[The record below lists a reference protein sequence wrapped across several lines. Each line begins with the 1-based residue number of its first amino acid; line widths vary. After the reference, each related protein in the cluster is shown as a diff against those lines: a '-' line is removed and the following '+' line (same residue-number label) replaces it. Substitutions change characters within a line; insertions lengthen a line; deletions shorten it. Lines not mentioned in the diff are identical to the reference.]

1 MSTLKIKRENG
12 KIFCPL
18 ADSWHIETPEEK
30 VRQEYIKIL
39 VEDYGYS
46 LDQMAQE
53 IKVNNSQRGQ
63 GKARADIVI
72 WKSKQDKIES
82 KAAFIVVECKAEN
95 VRIREED
102 YYQGYNYASWAGASF
117 FVTTNEKET
126 KYFNVDKDYLPKELV
141 EVVAIPTAEEALND
155 KKVKDILSKTKTFTR
170 DDFTKILRT
179 CHNIIRN
186 NDNEIKGKEVKLEQT
201 IYRCQYYVDGK
212 VIAVKELALRGLL
225 PTNVIALY
233 SGEDKRWWH
242 NYYEP
247 FYLKFTRD
255 INAGT
260 SNTLSPKM
268 YYINKYYWDI
278 ALLSLVYSTAE
289 DDKQFLKETIGRDTV
304 DHILL
309 FYTQNVERHCKS
321 ELLKSF
327 LQSVNL
333 FSEHSKGPDG
343 EPVYL
348 YAMTKESIF
357 DTYGVRVF
365 EDFAAMKNFYMFA
378 DAKFLNNKP
387 EEFNYYEKQLFD
399 YFVQAYMPKDKKV
412 IKNIELIYN
421 GFSAKYLSE
430 GEKKLILI
438 RSVLSFVADEN
449 SLILFD
455 EPDANIHE
463 GRKQQIYNLFAEYC
477 KFDRQM
483 VVATHSPI
491 LAQLANEKEL
501 LMLDHEGGKSTL
513 LTEEKIDKIKHLTGT
528 SWDVIGQGM
537 MLKSNRPL
545 VVFEGKTDVKYV
557 KRAIDL
563 LKNDNPS
570 YDQLQVDFMS
580 AGGAD
585 NMQFFITDL
594 LEVIPNSKKVI
605 VFFDRDNEGQT
616 GAATLLNLTTSDEA
630 IAHYDDVKQN
640 NLTVSFIPYKTG
652 VTGGDF
658 LIEDYFSWDK
668 TVKPMVDKAIENSH
682 HPFKNLPKLSSRI
695 KKGLE
700 DKHMT
705 FAKEEFEGFITLLD
719 KIVKLSTEEG
729 T

>member
-1 MSTLKIKRENG
+1 MKLESVYIEKYKNLSPLTIDFELGNGLTMLVGNNGSGKSNVLEAISGIFHDLFKGKDSRKIKCDYKLQYTLNEINCVIEQTNGFLRCYGPKFKRREY
-12 KIFCPL
+12 F
-18 ADSWHIETPEEK
+18 IE
-30 VRQEYIKIL
+30 
-39 VEDYGYS
+39 
-46 LDQMAQE
+46 
-53 IKVNNSQRGQ
+53 
-63 GKARADIVI
+63 
-72 WKSKQDKIES
+72 
-82 KAAFIVVECKAEN
+82 EN
-95 VRIREED
+95 
-102 YYQGYNYASWAGASF
+102 A
-117 FVTTNEKET
+117 
-126 KYFNVDKDYLPKELV
+126 P
-141 EVVAIPTAEEALND
+141 
-155 KKVKDILSKTKTFTR
+155 
-170 DDFTKILRT
+170 
-179 CHNIIRN
+179 HNII
-186 NDNEIKGKEVKLEQT
+186 G
-201 IYRCQYYVDGK
+201 
-212 VIAVKELALRGLL
+212 
-225 PTNVIALY
+225 LY
-233 SGEDKRWWH
+233 SGEEDRLWTSFYETYYKSYIKRIKTNRH
-242 NYYEP
+242 QERMR
-247 FYLKFTRD
+247 LM
-255 INAGT
+255 
-260 SNTLSPKM
+260 L
-268 YYINKYYWDI
+268 INKYYWNV
-278 ALLSLVYSTAE
+278 ALLTLLLSGNETLKPFIENDLGITSISTIE
-289 DDKQFLKETIGRDTV
+289 LKFNFKYFDDV
-304 DHILL
+304 
-309 FYTQNVERHCKS
+309 N
-321 ELLKSF
+321 ELLKTFINRINPDHKSKIEC
-327 LQSVNL
+327 NL
-333 FSEHSKGPDG
+333 ED
-343 EPVYL
+343 L
-348 YAMTKESIF
+348 RNSIF
-357 DTYGVRVF
+357 YSALTDENGNILVDENGNKLLAEIGITDTEVF
-365 EDFAAMKNFYMFA
+365 QN
-378 DAKFLNNKP
+378 LT
-387 EEFNYYEKQLFD
+387 
-399 YFVQAYMPKDKKV
+399 QAYMPKNEKI
-412 IKNIELIYN
+412 IKDIIIQIDDDITVEQ
-421 GFSAKYLSE
+421 LSE
-430 GEKKLILI
+430 GEKKLILVKT
-438 RSVLSFVADEN
+438 VLEILSDEKT
-449 SLILFD
+449 LVLMD
-455 EPDANIHE
+455 EPDAHLHE
-463 GRKQQIYNLFAEYC
+463 GRKPALCNMMREYPNRQI
-477 KFDRQM
+477 
-483 VVATHSPI
+483 VIATHSPI
-491 LAQLANEKEL
+491 MAQIANEKEL

-537 MLKSNRPL
+537 MLKSKRPL

>member
-1 MSTLKIKRENG
+1 MKLKKLQIKKYKNLIDFTVDFESGKGLSILIGNNG
-12 KIFCPL
+12 SGKSNVLEAISGIFVN
-18 ADSWHIETPEEK
+18 AYSAKAIHK
-30 VRQEYIKIL
+30 FV
-39 VEDYGYS
+39 YS
-46 LDQMAQE
+46 LT
-53 IKVNNSQRGQ
+53 
-63 GKARADIVI
+63 
-72 WKSKQDKIES
+72 
-82 KAAFIVVECKAEN
+82 
-95 VRIREED
+95 
-102 YYQGYNYASWAGASF
+102 Y
-117 FVTTNEKET
+117 
-126 KYFNVDKDYLPKELV
+126 
-141 EVVAIPTAEEALND
+141 
-155 KKVKDILSKTKTFTR
+155 
-170 DDFTKILRT
+170 
-179 CHNIIRN
+179 
-186 NDNEIKGKEVKLEQT
+186 EIKGKEVKLEQT

-225 PTNVIALY
+225 PTNIIALY

-421 GFSAKYLSE
+421 GFSAKDLSE

-438 RSVLSFVADEN
+438 RSILSFVADEN

-455 EPDANIHE
+455 EPDSNIHE
-463 GRKQQIYNLFAEYC
+463 GRKQQLYNLFSEYC
-477 KFDRQM
+477 KYDRQM
-483 VVATHSPI
+483 IVATHSPI

-501 LMLDHEGGKSTL
+501 LMLELDEGKSTI
-513 LTEEKIDKIKHLTGT
+513 LTDEKIEKIKKLSGT

-537 MLKSNRPL
+537 MLRSSRPL
-545 VVFEGKTDVKYV
+545 VVFEGKTDVMYV
-557 KRAIDL
+557 KRAFEM
-563 LKNDNPS
+563 LKSRSDDYATLN
-570 YDQLQVDFMS
+570 VDFLNANG
-580 AGGAD
+580 AGNVKSFID
-585 NMQFFITDL
+585 NLKSFVPD
-594 LEVIPNSKKVI
+594 SKKI
-605 VFFDRDNEGQT
+605 IIFFDRDNAGKDGARAVT
-616 GAATLLNLTTSDEA
+616 GISKDDERV
-630 IAHYDDVKQN
+630 AHYQDIVQDN
-640 NLTVSFIPYKTG
+640 ITTSFIPYKDG
-652 VTGGDF
+652 VTEGDF
-658 LIEDYFSWDK
+658 LIEDYFSWDD
-668 TVKPMVDKAIENSH
+668 TIKAIVEDVIPDRK
-682 HPFKNLPKLSSRI
+682 HPIKMLPNLPEKI
-695 KKGLE
+695 KKELE
-700 DKHMT
+700 KRINRFTSD
-705 FAKEEFEGFITLLD
+705 EFRGFIPLLD
-719 KIVKLSTEEG
+719 KIVELTKVHT

>member
-1 MSTLKIKRENG
+1 MKLKRLEIKKYKNLIDFSADFESGKGLSILIGNNG
-12 KIFCPL
+12 SGKSNVLEAISGIFVN
-18 ADSWHIETPEEK
+18 AYSAKAIHK
-30 VRQEYIKIL
+30 FV
-39 VEDYGYS
+39 YS
-46 LDQMAQE
+46 LT
-53 IKVNNSQRGQ
+53 
-63 GKARADIVI
+63 
-72 WKSKQDKIES
+72 
-82 KAAFIVVECKAEN
+82 
-95 VRIREED
+95 
-102 YYQGYNYASWAGASF
+102 Y
-117 FVTTNEKET
+117 
-126 KYFNVDKDYLPKELV
+126 
-141 EVVAIPTAEEALND
+141 
-155 KKVKDILSKTKTFTR
+155 
-170 DDFTKILRT
+170 
-179 CHNIIRN
+179 
-186 NDNEIKGKEVKLEQT
+186 EIKGKEVKLEQT

-289 DDKQFLKETIGRDTV
+289 DDKQFLKKTIGRDTV

-421 GFSAKYLSE
+421 GFSAKDLSE

-438 RSVLSFVADEN
+438 RSILSFVADEN

-463 GRKQQIYNLFAEYC
+463 GRKQQLYNLFSEYC
-477 KFDRQM
+477 KYDRQM
-483 VVATHSPI
+483 IVATHSPI

-501 LMLDHEGGKSTL
+501 LMLELDEGKSTI
-513 LTEEKIDKIKHLTGT
+513 LTDEKIEKIKKLSGT

-537 MLKSNRPL
+537 MLRSSRPL
-545 VVFEGKTDVKYV
+545 VVFEGKTDVMYV
-557 KRAIDL
+557 KRAFEM
-563 LKNDNPS
+563 LKSRSDDYATLN
-570 YDQLQVDFMS
+570 VDFLNANG
-580 AGGAD
+580 AGNVKSFID
-585 NMQFFITDL
+585 NLKSFVPD
-594 LEVIPNSKKVI
+594 SKKI
-605 VFFDRDNEGQT
+605 IIFFDRDNAGKDGARAVT
-616 GAATLLNLTTSDEA
+616 GISKDDERV
-630 IAHYDDVKQN
+630 AHYQDIVQDN
-640 NLTVSFIPYKTG
+640 ITTSFIPYKDG
-652 VTGGDF
+652 VTEGDF
-658 LIEDYFSWDK
+658 LIEDYFSWDD
-668 TVKPMVDKAIENSH
+668 TIKAIVEDVIPDRK
-682 HPFKNLPKLSSRI
+682 HPIKMLPNLPDKI
-695 KKGLE
+695 KKELE
-700 DKHMT
+700 KRINQFEAD
-705 FAKEEFEGFITLLD
+705 EFNGFIPLLD
-719 KIVKLSTEEG
+719 KIVELAKEQAV
-729 T
+729 

>member
-1 MSTLKIKRENG
+1 MKLKRLEIKKYKNLIDFSADFESGKGLSILIGNNG
-12 KIFCPL
+12 SGKSNVLEAISGIFVN
-18 ADSWHIETPEEK
+18 AYSAKAIHK
-30 VRQEYIKIL
+30 FV
-39 VEDYGYS
+39 YS
-46 LDQMAQE
+46 LT
-53 IKVNNSQRGQ
+53 
-63 GKARADIVI
+63 
-72 WKSKQDKIES
+72 
-82 KAAFIVVECKAEN
+82 
-95 VRIREED
+95 
-102 YYQGYNYASWAGASF
+102 Y
-117 FVTTNEKET
+117 
-126 KYFNVDKDYLPKELV
+126 
-141 EVVAIPTAEEALND
+141 
-155 KKVKDILSKTKTFTR
+155 
-170 DDFTKILRT
+170 
-179 CHNIIRN
+179 
-186 NDNEIKGKEVKLEQT
+186 EIKGKEVKLEQT
-201 IYRCQYYVDGK
+201 IYRCQYYVDVK

-399 YFVQAYMPKDKKV
+399 YFVQAYMPKGKKV

-421 GFSAKYLSE
+421 GFSAKDLSE

-438 RSVLSFVADEN
+438 RSILSFVADEN

-501 LMLDHEGGKSTL
+501 LMLELDEGKSTI
-513 LTEEKIDKIKHLTGT
+513 LTDEKIEKIKKLSGT

-537 MLKSNRPL
+537 MLRSSRPL
-545 VVFEGKTDVKYV
+545 VVFEGKTDVMYV
-557 KRAIDL
+557 KRAFEM
-563 LKNDNPS
+563 LKSRSDDYATLN
-570 YDQLQVDFMS
+570 VDFLNANG
-580 AGGAD
+580 AGNVKSFID
-585 NMQFFITDL
+585 NLKSFVPD
-594 LEVIPNSKKVI
+594 SKKI
-605 VFFDRDNEGQT
+605 IIFFDRDNAGKDGARAVT
-616 GAATLLNLTTSDEA
+616 GISKDDERV
-630 IAHYDDVKQN
+630 AHYQDIVQDN
-640 NLTVSFIPYKTG
+640 ITTSFIPYKDG
-652 VTGGDF
+652 VTEGDF
-658 LIEDYFSWDK
+658 LIEDYFSWDD
-668 TVKPMVDKAIENSH
+668 TIKAIVEDVIPDRK
-682 HPFKNLPKLSSRI
+682 HPIKMLPNLPEKI
-695 KKGLE
+695 KKELE
-700 DKHMT
+700 KRINRFTSD
-705 FAKEEFEGFITLLD
+705 EFRGFIPLLD
-719 KIVKLSTEEG
+719 KIVELTKVHT

>member
-1 MSTLKIKRENG
+1 MKLKKLQIKKYKNLIDFTVDFESGKGLSILIGNNG
-12 KIFCPL
+12 SGKSNILEAISGIFVN
-18 ADSWHIETPEEK
+18 AYSAKAIHK
-30 VRQEYIKIL
+30 FV
-39 VEDYGYS
+39 YS
-46 LDQMAQE
+46 LT
-53 IKVNNSQRGQ
+53 
-63 GKARADIVI
+63 
-72 WKSKQDKIES
+72 
-82 KAAFIVVECKAEN
+82 
-95 VRIREED
+95 
-102 YYQGYNYASWAGASF
+102 Y
-117 FVTTNEKET
+117 
-126 KYFNVDKDYLPKELV
+126 
-141 EVVAIPTAEEALND
+141 
-155 KKVKDILSKTKTFTR
+155 
-170 DDFTKILRT
+170 
-179 CHNIIRN
+179 
-186 NDNEIKGKEVKLEQT
+186 EIKGKEVKLEQT

-421 GFSAKYLSE
+421 GFSAKDLSE

-483 VVATHSPI
+483 IVATHSPI

-501 LMLDHEGGKSTL
+501 LMLELENGKSTI
-513 LTEEKIDKIKHLTGT
+513 LTDEKIEKIKKLSGT

-537 MLKSNRPL
+537 MLRSSRPL
-545 VVFEGKTDVKYV
+545 VVFEGKTDVMYV
-557 KRAIDL
+557 KRAL
-563 LKNDNPS
+563 EMLKSRVTDYASLN
-570 YDQLQVDFMS
+570 VDFLNANG
-580 AGGAD
+580 AGNVKSFID
-585 NMQFFITDL
+585 NLKAFVPD
-594 LEVIPNSKKVI
+594 SKKIV
-605 VFFDRDNEGQT
+605 VFFDRDNAGKDGVQAIT
-616 GAATLLNLTTSDEA
+616 GISKNDGRV
-630 IAHYDDVKQN
+630 AHYQDIVQDN
-640 NLTVSFIPYKTG
+640 ITTSFIPYKDG
-652 VTGGDF
+652 VTEGDF
-658 LIEDYFSWDK
+658 LIEDYFSWDD
-668 TVKPMVDKAIENSH
+668 TIKAIVEDVIPDRK
-682 HPFKNLPKLSSRI
+682 HPIKMLPNLPDKI
-695 KKGLE
+695 KKELE
-700 DKHMT
+700 KRINKFEAD
-705 FAKEEFEGFITLLD
+705 EFNGFIPLLD
-719 KIVKLSTEEG
+719 KIVELTKEQAV
-729 T
+729 

>member
-1 MSTLKIKRENG
+1 MKLKKLQIKKYKNLIDFTVDFESGKGLSILIGNNG
-12 KIFCPL
+12 SGKSNVLEAISGIFVN
-18 ADSWHIETPEEK
+18 AYSAKAIHK
-30 VRQEYIKIL
+30 FV
-39 VEDYGYS
+39 YS
-46 LDQMAQE
+46 LT
-53 IKVNNSQRGQ
+53 
-63 GKARADIVI
+63 
-72 WKSKQDKIES
+72 
-82 KAAFIVVECKAEN
+82 
-95 VRIREED
+95 
-102 YYQGYNYASWAGASF
+102 Y
-117 FVTTNEKET
+117 
-126 KYFNVDKDYLPKELV
+126 
-141 EVVAIPTAEEALND
+141 
-155 KKVKDILSKTKTFTR
+155 
-170 DDFTKILRT
+170 
-179 CHNIIRN
+179 
-186 NDNEIKGKEVKLEQT
+186 EIKGKEVKLEQT

-289 DDKQFLKETIGRDTV
+289 DDKQFLRETIGRDTV
-304 DHILL
+304 DNILL

-333 FSEHSKGPDG
+333 FSEHSKGPEG

-348 YAMTKESIF
+348 YAMTKENIF
-357 DTYGVRVF
+357 DTYGVQVF
-365 EDFAAMKNFYMFA
+365 EDFAAVKNFYMFV

-421 GFSAKYLSE
+421 GYSAKDLSE

-438 RSVLSFVADEN
+438 RSILSFVADEN

-463 GRKQQIYNLFAEYC
+463 GRKQQLYNLFSEYC
-477 KFDRQM
+477 KYDRQM
-483 VVATHSPI
+483 IVATHSPI

-501 LMLDHEGGKSTL
+501 LMLELENGKSTI
-513 LTEEKIDKIKHLTGT
+513 LTDEKIEKIKKLSGT

-537 MLKSNRPL
+537 MLRSSRPL
-545 VVFEGKTDVKYV
+545 VVFEGKTDVMYV
-557 KRAIDL
+557 KRAL
-563 LKNDNPS
+563 EMLKSRVTDYASLN
-570 YDQLQVDFMS
+570 VDFLNANG
-580 AGGAD
+580 AGNVKSFID
-585 NMQFFITDL
+585 NLKAFVPD
-594 LEVIPNSKKVI
+594 SKKIV
-605 VFFDRDNEGQT
+605 VFFDRDNAGKDGVQAIT
-616 GAATLLNLTTSDEA
+616 GISKNDGRV
-630 IAHYDDVKQN
+630 AHYQDIVQDN
-640 NLTVSFIPYKTG
+640 ITTSFIPYKDG
-652 VTGGDF
+652 VTEGDF
-658 LIEDYFSWDK
+658 LIEDYFSWDD
-668 TVKPMVDKAIENSH
+668 TIKAIVEDVIPDRK
-682 HPFKNLPKLSSRI
+682 HPIKMLPNLPDKI
-695 KKGLE
+695 KKELE
-700 DKHMT
+700 KRINKFEAD
-705 FAKEEFEGFITLLD
+705 EFNGFIPLLD
-719 KIVKLSTEEG
+719 KIVELTKEQAV
-729 T
+729 

>member
-1 MSTLKIKRENG
+1 MKLKKLQIKKYKNLIDFTVDFESGKGLSILIGNNG
-12 KIFCPL
+12 SGKSNVLEAISGIFVN
-18 ADSWHIETPEEK
+18 AYSAKAIHK
-30 VRQEYIKIL
+30 FV
-39 VEDYGYS
+39 YS
-46 LDQMAQE
+46 LT
-53 IKVNNSQRGQ
+53 
-63 GKARADIVI
+63 
-72 WKSKQDKIES
+72 
-82 KAAFIVVECKAEN
+82 
-95 VRIREED
+95 
-102 YYQGYNYASWAGASF
+102 Y
-117 FVTTNEKET
+117 
-126 KYFNVDKDYLPKELV
+126 
-141 EVVAIPTAEEALND
+141 
-155 KKVKDILSKTKTFTR
+155 
-170 DDFTKILRT
+170 
-179 CHNIIRN
+179 
-186 NDNEIKGKEVKLEQT
+186 EIKGKEVKLEQT

-289 DDKQFLKETIGRDTV
+289 DDKQFLRETIGRDTV
-304 DHILL
+304 DNILL

-333 FSEHSKGPDG
+333 FSEHSKGSEG
-343 EPVYL
+343 EPIYL
-348 YAMTKESIF
+348 YAMTKENIF
-357 DTYGVRVF
+357 DTYGVQVF
-365 EDFAAMKNFYMFA
+365 EDFAAVKNFYMFV

-399 YFVQAYMPKDKKV
+399 CFVQAYMPKDKKV

-421 GFSAKYLSE
+421 GFSAKDLSE

-463 GRKQQIYNLFAEYC
+463 GRKQQLYNLFSEYC

-483 VVATHSPI
+483 IVATHSPI

-501 LMLDHEGGKSTL
+501 LMLELDEGKSTI
-513 LTEEKIDKIKHLTGT
+513 LTDEKIEKIKKLSGT

-537 MLKSNRPL
+537 MLRSSRPL
-545 VVFEGKTDVKYV
+545 VVFEGKTDVMYV
-557 KRAIDL
+557 KRAFEM
-563 LKNDNPS
+563 LKSRSDDYATLN
-570 YDQLQVDFMS
+570 VDFLNANG
-580 AGGAD
+580 AGNVKSFID
-585 NMQFFITDL
+585 NLKSFVPD
-594 LEVIPNSKKVI
+594 SKKI
-605 VFFDRDNEGQT
+605 IIFFDRDNAGKDGARAVT
-616 GAATLLNLTTSDEA
+616 GISKDDERV
-630 IAHYDDVKQN
+630 AHYQDIVQDN
-640 NLTVSFIPYKTG
+640 ITTSFIPYKDG
-652 VTGGDF
+652 VTEGDF
-658 LIEDYFSWDK
+658 LIEDYFSWDD
-668 TVKPMVDKAIENSH
+668 TIKAIVEDVIPDRK
-682 HPFKNLPKLSSRI
+682 HPIKMLPNLPEKI
-695 KKGLE
+695 KKELE
-700 DKHMT
+700 KRINRFTSD
-705 FAKEEFEGFITLLD
+705 EFRGFIPLLD
-719 KIVKLSTEEG
+719 KIVELTKVHT

>member
-1 MSTLKIKRENG
+1 MKLKRLEIKKYKNLIDFSADFESGKGLSILIGNNG
-12 KIFCPL
+12 SGKSNVLEAISGIFVN
-18 ADSWHIETPEEK
+18 AYSAKAIHK
-30 VRQEYIKIL
+30 FV
-39 VEDYGYS
+39 YS
-46 LDQMAQE
+46 LT
-53 IKVNNSQRGQ
+53 
-63 GKARADIVI
+63 
-72 WKSKQDKIES
+72 
-82 KAAFIVVECKAEN
+82 
-95 VRIREED
+95 
-102 YYQGYNYASWAGASF
+102 Y
-117 FVTTNEKET
+117 
-126 KYFNVDKDYLPKELV
+126 
-141 EVVAIPTAEEALND
+141 
-155 KKVKDILSKTKTFTR
+155 
-170 DDFTKILRT
+170 
-179 CHNIIRN
+179 
-186 NDNEIKGKEVKLEQT
+186 EIKGKEVKLEQT

-289 DDKQFLKETIGRDTV
+289 DDKQFLKKTIGRDTV

-399 YFVQAYMPKDKKV
+399 YFVQAYMPKGKKL

-421 GFSAKYLSE
+421 GFSAKDLSE

-438 RSVLSFVADEN
+438 RSILSFVADEN

-463 GRKQQIYNLFAEYC
+463 GRKQQLYNLFSEYC
-477 KFDRQM
+477 KYDRQM
-483 VVATHSPI
+483 IVATHSPI

-501 LMLDHEGGKSTL
+501 LMLELDEGKSTI
-513 LTEEKIDKIKHLTGT
+513 LTDEKIEKIKKLSGT

-537 MLKSNRPL
+537 MLRSSRPL
-545 VVFEGKTDVKYV
+545 VVFEGKTDVMYV
-557 KRAIDL
+557 KRAFEM
-563 LKNDNPS
+563 LKSRSDDYATLN
-570 YDQLQVDFMS
+570 VDFLNANG
-580 AGGAD
+580 AGNVKSFID
-585 NMQFFITDL
+585 NLKSFVPD
-594 LEVIPNSKKVI
+594 SKKI
-605 VFFDRDNEGQT
+605 IIFFDRDNAGKDGARAVT
-616 GAATLLNLTTSDEA
+616 GISKDDERV
-630 IAHYDDVKQN
+630 AHYQDIVQDN
-640 NLTVSFIPYKTG
+640 ITTSFIPYKDG
-652 VTGGDF
+652 VTEGDF
-658 LIEDYFSWDK
+658 LIEDYFSWDD
-668 TVKPMVDKAIENSH
+668 TIKAIVEDVIPDRK
-682 HPFKNLPKLSSRI
+682 HPIKMLPNLPDKI
-695 KKGLE
+695 KKELE
-700 DKHMT
+700 KRINKFEAD
-705 FAKEEFEGFITLLD
+705 EFNGFIPLLD
-719 KIVKLSTEEG
+719 KIVELTKEQAV
-729 T
+729 

>member
-1 MSTLKIKRENG
+1 MKLKRLEIKKYKNLIDFSADFESGKGLSILIGNNG
-12 KIFCPL
+12 SGKSNVLEAISGIFVN
-18 ADSWHIETPEEK
+18 AYSAKAIHK
-30 VRQEYIKIL
+30 FV
-39 VEDYGYS
+39 YS
-46 LDQMAQE
+46 LT
-53 IKVNNSQRGQ
+53 
-63 GKARADIVI
+63 
-72 WKSKQDKIES
+72 
-82 KAAFIVVECKAEN
+82 
-95 VRIREED
+95 
-102 YYQGYNYASWAGASF
+102 Y
-117 FVTTNEKET
+117 
-126 KYFNVDKDYLPKELV
+126 
-141 EVVAIPTAEEALND
+141 
-155 KKVKDILSKTKTFTR
+155 
-170 DDFTKILRT
+170 
-179 CHNIIRN
+179 
-186 NDNEIKGKEVKLEQT
+186 EIKGKEVKLEQT

-289 DDKQFLKETIGRDTV
+289 DDKQFLKKTIGRDTV

-399 YFVQAYMPKDKKV
+399 YFVQAYMPKGKKV

-421 GFSAKYLSE
+421 GFSAKDLSE

-438 RSVLSFVADEN
+438 RSILSFVADEN

-463 GRKQQIYNLFAEYC
+463 GRKQQLYNLFSEYC
-477 KFDRQM
+477 KYDRQM
-483 VVATHSPI
+483 IVATHSPI

-501 LMLDHEGGKSTL
+501 LMLELDEGKSTI
-513 LTEEKIDKIKHLTGT
+513 LTDEKIEKIKKLSGT

-537 MLKSNRPL
+537 MLRSSRPL
-545 VVFEGKTDVKYV
+545 VVFEGKTDVMYV
-557 KRAIDL
+557 KRAFEM
-563 LKNDNPS
+563 LKSRSDDYATLN
-570 YDQLQVDFMS
+570 VDFLNANG
-580 AGGAD
+580 AGNVKSFID
-585 NMQFFITDL
+585 NLKSFVPD
-594 LEVIPNSKKVI
+594 SKKI
-605 VFFDRDNEGQT
+605 IIFFDRDNAGKDGARAVT
-616 GAATLLNLTTSDEA
+616 GISKDDERV
-630 IAHYDDVKQN
+630 AHYQDIVKDN
-640 NLTVSFIPYKTG
+640 ITTSFIPYKDG
-652 VTGGDF
+652 VTEGDF
-658 LIEDYFSWDK
+658 LIEDYFSWDD
-668 TVKPMVDKAIENSH
+668 TIKAIVEDVIPDRK
-682 HPFKNLPKLSSRI
+682 HPIKMLPNLPDKI
-695 KKGLE
+695 KKELE
-700 DKHMT
+700 KRINKFEAD
-705 FAKEEFEGFITLLD
+705 EFNGFIPLLD
-719 KIVKLSTEEG
+719 KIVELTKEQAV
-729 T
+729 

>member
-1 MSTLKIKRENG
+1 MKLKKLQIKKYKNLIDFTVDFESGKGLSILIGNNG
-12 KIFCPL
+12 SGKSNVLEAISGIFVN
-18 ADSWHIETPEEK
+18 AYSAKAIHK
-30 VRQEYIKIL
+30 FV
-39 VEDYGYS
+39 YS
-46 LDQMAQE
+46 LT
-53 IKVNNSQRGQ
+53 
-63 GKARADIVI
+63 
-72 WKSKQDKIES
+72 
-82 KAAFIVVECKAEN
+82 
-95 VRIREED
+95 
-102 YYQGYNYASWAGASF
+102 Y
-117 FVTTNEKET
+117 
-126 KYFNVDKDYLPKELV
+126 
-141 EVVAIPTAEEALND
+141 
-155 KKVKDILSKTKTFTR
+155 
-170 DDFTKILRT
+170 
-179 CHNIIRN
+179 
-186 NDNEIKGKEVKLEQT
+186 EIKGKEVKLEQT

-357 DTYGVRVF
+357 NTYGVRVF

-421 GFSAKYLSE
+421 GFSAKDLSE

-491 LAQLANEKEL
+491 LAQLAKEKEL
-501 LMLDHEGGKSTL
+501 LMLELENGKSTI
-513 LTEEKIDKIKHLTGT
+513 LTDEKIEKIKKLSGT

-537 MLKSNRPL
+537 MLRSSRPL
-545 VVFEGKTDVKYV
+545 VVFEGKTDVMYV
-557 KRAIDL
+557 KRAL
-563 LKNDNPS
+563 EMLKSRVTDYASLN
-570 YDQLQVDFMS
+570 VDFLNANG
-580 AGGAD
+580 AGNVKSFID
-585 NMQFFITDL
+585 NLKAFVPD
-594 LEVIPNSKKVI
+594 SKKIV
-605 VFFDRDNEGQT
+605 VFFDRDNAGKDGVQAIT
-616 GAATLLNLTTSDEA
+616 GISKNDGRV
-630 IAHYDDVKQN
+630 AHYQDIVQDN
-640 NLTVSFIPYKTG
+640 ITTSFIPYKDG
-652 VTGGDF
+652 VTEGDF
-658 LIEDYFSWDK
+658 LIEDYFSWDD
-668 TVKPMVDKAIENSH
+668 TIKAIVEDVIPDRK
-682 HPFKNLPKLSSRI
+682 HPIKMLPNLPDKI
-695 KKGLE
+695 KKELE
-700 DKHMT
+700 KRINKFEAD
-705 FAKEEFEGFITLLD
+705 EFNGFIPLLD
-719 KIVKLSTEEG
+719 KIVELTKEQAV
-729 T
+729 